1 MEGNW
6 KDYFSFTKKERIG
19 IYTLLI
25 LIATGAIVPRFFTS
39 PALKKELV
47 AEAIKLEKAAPVLP
61 DKERR
66 FTYEQRPS
74 PYEEVN
80 DEPAKKQRVVSLFPF
95 DPNTLNADGWQQL
108 GIPDRTIRTI
118 INYRNKGG
126 RFRNAGDLQKMYGLK
141 TADFER
147 LAPYIKIEIPPAPAF
162 AHSGKPF
169 VKYVKAPPAV
179 IDINQ
184 ADTTAFISLPGVG
197 SKLASRIINFR
208 TKLGGFYSVEQ
219 VGETFGLPDS
229 TFQLIRPRLQCTPAA
244 VQKININT
252 ADVNTLKQHPY
263 IRWNIANAIVQYRQ
277 QHGDFRSCAQLQ
289 QIALITP
296 EIYQKMEGYIAV
308 E

>member
-6 KDYFSFTKKERIG
+6 KDYFTFTKKERIG

-25 LIATGAIVPRFFTS
+25 LIATGAIVPRFFS
-39 PALKKELV
+39 PPALHKELV
-47 AEAIKLEKAAPVLP
+47 AEAIRFEKAPPVQP
-61 DKERR
+61 VKEKRL
-66 FTYEQRPS
+66 TWDQGPS
-74 PYEEVN
+74 PYDEVN
-80 DEPAKKQRVVSLFPF
+80 IEPAKTQQAVSLFTF
-95 DPNTLNADGWQQL
+95 DPNTLNAEGWRRL
-108 GIPDRTIRTI
+108 GIPDRTVRTI
-118 INYRNKGG
+118 INYRTKGG
-126 RFRNAGDLQKMYGLK
+126 RFSNAGDLQKMYGLK

-147 LAPYIKIEIPPAPAF
+147 LAPYIRIETQPGY

-169 VKYVKAPPAV
+169 VKYVKAPPAI
-179 IDINQ
+179 IDINR
-184 ADTTAFISLPGVG
+184 ADTTAFISLPGIG
-197 SKLASRIINFR
+197 SKLAGRIINFR
-208 TKLGGFYSVEQ
+208 NKLGGFYSTDQ

-229 TFQLIRPRLQCTPAA
+229 TFQLIKPRLQCEPAA

-277 QHGDFRSCAQLQ
+277 QHGDFRSCGQLQ

-296 EIYQKMEGYIAV
+296 EIYRKIEGYITV